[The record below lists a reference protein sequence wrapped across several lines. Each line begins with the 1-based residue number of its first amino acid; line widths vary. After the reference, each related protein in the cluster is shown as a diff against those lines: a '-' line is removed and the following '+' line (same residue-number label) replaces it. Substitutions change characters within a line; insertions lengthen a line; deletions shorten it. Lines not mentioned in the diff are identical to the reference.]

1 MRLEASA
8 HACLLVQHACL
19 RKELAKATAGQQA
32 ASEAAMVD
40 AATRQ
45 RLLTES
51 PGVHLKYTEHCCGVT
66 EEWVVYIIKT
76 GCVHESGG
84 ELEDQ
89 EMQPKVPQIIFCVV
103 GIAGL
108 EMA

>member
-1 MRLEASA
+1 MHLEAAA

-51 PGVHLKYTEHCCGVT
+51 PGAHLECTEHCCCV
-66 EEWVVYIIKT
+66 IK
-76 GCVHESGG
+76 
-84 ELEDQ
+84 ELLVFVF
-89 EMQPKVPQIIFCVV
+89 KT
-103 GIAGL
+103 A
-108 EMA
+108 A